1 MAPRPPAL
9 THPTPAR
16 QLPRTQ
22 GPSAPTSLPG
32 GSAAHRLQTGEGE
45 GAARSPAHARC
56 GGGNPVAEGEIS
68 ARLGRGSAGS
78 PPGRPGAAGLA
89 PLSPNGIVPPVFHGR
104 QKEGREPPP
113 PPTPRKATQSSRPPL
128 LCGLWDVRSY
138 RGTSVAGTRRYHRGE
153 RARAAGRVRL
163 GQRPPPPTLPSAIP
177 PSGLRGER
185 QPSGKPA
192 SYLPSANR

>member
-89 PLSPNGIVPPVFHGR
+89 PLSPNGIVPPVFRGR

-113 PPTPRKATQSSRPPL
+113 PPNPSQSHAELSPPVTLRAVGCAELPRHQRGRNETVPPRRAGKSRREGP
-128 LCGLWDVRSY
+128 
-138 RGTSVAGTRRYHRGE
+138 
-153 RARAAGRVRL
+153 ARAET
-163 GQRPPPPTLPSAIP
+163 PPPTLPSAIP